1 MEIEFNKLIHL
12 QELDS
17 EITNITF
24 FLESIPKRTEEI
36 DQKIESTQA
45 AAELAREKLNQNQKR
60 RRELEAEVQDI
71 RLLIDKYR
79 RQLGG
84 VKSNKE
90 YSALLKEIDQAQRQI
105 DKLEEEQISE
115 MLAADEITEEI
126 KVADE
131 EVRKAKEKLSEEK
144 NVLFSEKA
152 EKEQKR
158 DRLQKEK
165 KELISSTPDNL
176 VENYTQIYAK
186 KNGIALSPVTDD
198 FCSICQI
205 RIRPQMLNELK
216 AKKEIILCENCGRIL
231 YWLGKSA

>member
-12 QELDS
+12 QELDT
-17 EITNITF
+17 EITNIAL
-24 FLESIPKRTEEI
+24 FLESIPSKTEEI
-36 DQKIESTQA
+36 DQKINSTQA
-45 AAELAREKLNQNQKR
+45 AAKLAREKLDQNQKR
-60 RRELEAEVQDI
+60 RRELESGVQDI
-71 RLLIDKYR
+71 RSQIDKYR

-90 YSALLKEIDQAQRQI
+90 YSAFLKEIDQAQEQI

-115 MLAADEITEEI
+115 MLAADDITEEI
-126 KVADE
+126 KAADE
-131 EVRKAKEKLSEEK
+131 EVRKATEKLSREK
-144 NVLFSEKA
+144 DILFSEKA
-152 EKEQKR
+152 EKEKKR
-158 DRLQKEK
+158 EGLQKEK
-165 KELISSTPDNL
+165 KELIATIPDQL
-176 VENYTQIYAK
+176 VEIYKQIYAK

-231 YWLGKSA
+231 YWAGKSV